1 MERSIHIPELLA
13 PAGSREAF
21 EAAVAAGADAV
32 YLSGSRFGARAYAA
46 NFDDDALV
54 QTIQDAHA
62 RGVSVYVTVNTLVS
76 DDELPAVAEYLLFL
90 YQIGADAILIQDHG
104 VLSIARRIVPK
115 LTLHASTQMTIHSI
129 EGLRYAAAHGISHVV
144 LARELSIDEVRSLQ
158 HEAETLG
165 IGLELFAHGALCMG
179 YSGQCLLSS
188 VIGGRSGNR
197 GTCAQPCRRKYMPVI
212 GSKDRFGRIIPDGE
226 EGDGAYLLSPK
237 DLATYPHLPEMMDVT
252 AFKIEGRMKSP
263 EYVAIVTSIYRKALD
278 QIQSGIFSPDP
289 AELLAAQFAFNRG
302 FTQGHLFGAIGS
314 AFVSEDR
321 PDNRGVRFGT
331 VQWYDRERG
340 EAVISDLEAPYP
352 ERGDGI
358 VFSKEGD
365 EDIGCEI
372 RTNLRVE
379 NGRMRVKV
387 PVPVKMGMEVAINRR
402 AGVEQ
407 AATAIIAG
415 FERGG
420 GRKVRISLF
429 IRMDAG
435 HLYVTGHLR
444 GMRGDELI
452 VTARSASPMAEART
466 RPLTAETIS
475 DLLTRTGE
483 THFEAVIEEL
493 HYDGGLFLPI
503 QEVTSL
509 RRELLSEAEKAM
521 IRSAEPVPGEV
532 AEARERLGL
541 FREEKRAPALRRSDP
556 PIIAVYGDSI
566 EQVRGALAGGCR
578 RIYYEPAAALSSCGR
593 RQKLDLSEWQAAV
606 LDELDE
612 VKELCHQHEATFF
625 WKFPDISR
633 RGFLDA
639 ALPLLGDLYA
649 AGIDGVMVGG
659 VGVSEAVRAHV
670 PEMAVA
676 GSSALNITN
685 HSALQ
690 ALKPSHNSVALSR
703 EISLAELRSLCIG
716 DDELVEFFVQGS
728 VPAMITE
735 HCIAY
740 GRFPCP
746 SHTGSHLAAIMDQ
759 TGRSFPLRVDGE
771 CRTIIGNAVETCLID
786 HLDDILDAGVA
797 ILGIE
802 LCFRTE
808 EYAAAVCQAY
818 SSALSGGTTIDQ
830 LKDDI
835 RSISWGGI
843 TTGPFLGG
851 GFR

>member
-1 MERSIHIPELLA
+1 MERSTHIPELLA
-13 PAGSREAF
+13 PAGSRGAF

-54 QTIQDAHA
+54 QAIQDAHA
-62 RGVSVYVTVNTLVS
+62 RSIKVYVTVNTLAS

-90 YQIGADAILIQDHG
+90 YRIGADAILIQDHG
-104 VLSIARRIVPK
+104 VLSIARRIMPK

-129 EGLRYAAAHGISHVV
+129 EGLRYAAAHGISRVV
-144 LARELSIDEVRSLQ
+144 LARELSIDEVRSMQ
-158 HEAETLG
+158 HEAEALG

-197 GTCAQPCRRKYMPVI
+197 GTCAQPCRRKYIPVI
-212 GSKDRFGRIIPDGE
+212 GSGDRFGRIIPDCE
-226 EGDGAYLLSPK
+226 ERDPGYLLSPK
-237 DLATYPHLPEMMDVT
+237 DLATYPRLPEMMDV
-252 AFKIEGRMKSP
+252 AALKIEGRMKSP
-263 EYVAIVTSIYRKALD
+263 EYVATVTSIYRRALD
-278 QIQSGIFSPDP
+278 QIQSGIFLPDP
-289 AELLAAQFAFNRG
+289 EELLTAQFAFNRG
-302 FTQGHLFGAIGS
+302 FTEGHLFGGMGS
-314 AFVSEDR
+314 AFVSEER
-321 PDNRGVRFGT
+321 PDNRGVLFGT

-340 EAVISDLEAPYP
+340 EAVIGDLEAPHP

-358 VFSKEGD
+358 VFSKDGE

-379 NGRMRVKV
+379 SGRMRIKV
-387 PVPVKMGMEVAINRR
+387 PVPVKRGMVVAINRR
-402 AGVEQ
+402 ASVEQ
-407 AATAIIAG
+407 AAAAIIATFG
-415 FERGG
+415 CGG

-429 IRMDAG
+429 IRMDEG
-435 HLYVTGHLR
+435 HLSVAGHLR
-444 GMRGDELI
+444 GMKSEEII

-475 DLLTRTGE
+475 DLLTRTGG

-503 QEVTSL
+503 QEITAL
-509 RRELLSEAEKAM
+509 RRELLAKAEKAL
-521 IRSAEPVPGEV
+521 IRSAEPAFEEV
-532 AEARERLGL
+532 EEASERLRR
-541 FREEKRAPALRRSDP
+541 FRKEIRPPAVRRSDP
-556 PIIAVYGDSI
+556 PVIAAYADSI
-566 EQVRGALAGGCR
+566 DQVRGALAGGCR
-578 RIYYEPAAALSSCGR
+578 RIYYEPAIALSSCGR
-593 RQKLDLSEWQAAV
+593 RQKLDLSEWQDAV
-606 LDELDE
+606 RNGLIS
-612 VKELCHQHEATFF
+612 VMELCHQHGAACF
-625 WKFPDISR
+625 WKFPDITR
-633 RGFLDA
+633 RRFLDA
-639 ALPLLGDLYA
+639 ALPLLDDLFA

-659 VGVSEAVRAHV
+659 VGVSEAVRARV

-685 HSALQ
+685 HSALE
-690 ALKPSHNSVALSR
+690 ALKPAHNSLALSR
-703 EISLAELRSLCIG
+703 EISLAELQSLCIG
-716 DDELVEFFVQGS
+716 DDEVVEFFVQGS

-740 GRFPCP
+740 GRYPCP

-759 TGRSFPLRVDGE
+759 TGRSFPLRVDSE

-786 HLDDILDAGVA
+786 HLDLILDAGIA

-802 LCFRTE
+802 LRSRTE
-808 EYAAAVCQAY
+808 EYATTICRAY
-818 SSALSGGTTIDQ
+818 SSALSGGTIDQ
-830 LKDDI
+830 LKNDI

>member
-1 MERSIHIPELLA
+1 MERRTHIPELLA

-46 NFDDDALV
+46 NFDDETLKQA
-54 QTIQDAHA
+54 IQDAHA
-62 RGVSVYVTVNTLVS
+62 RSIRVYVTVNTLVS

-90 YQIGADAILIQDHG
+90 YKIGADAVLIQDHG
-104 VLSIARRIVPK
+104 VLSIARQIVPK
-115 LTLHASTQMTIHSI
+115 LNLHASTQMTIHSI
-129 EGLRYAAAHGISHVV
+129 EGLRYAKAHGISRVV

-158 HEAETLG
+158 HEAEALD

-197 GTCAQPCRRKYMPVI
+197 GTCAQPCRRKYMPII
-212 GSKDRFGRIIPDGE
+212 GSVDRFERIIPDRE
-226 EGDGAYLLSPK
+226 ERDWAYLLSPQ
-237 DLATYPHLPEMMDVT
+237 DLATYPRLPEMMDF
-252 AFKIEGRMKSP
+252 AALKIEGRMKSP
-263 EYVAIVTSIYRKALD
+263 EYVATVTSIYRKALD

-289 AELLAAQFAFNRG
+289 VELLSAQFAFNRG
-302 FTQGHLFGAIGS
+302 FTEGHLFGAIGS
-314 AFVSEDR
+314 GFVSLDR
-321 PDNRGVRFGT
+321 PDNRGVRFGA

-340 EAVISDLEAPYP
+340 EAVIGDLIAPYP

-358 VFSKEGD
+358 VFSKEGE

-372 RTNLRVE
+372 RTNLRIE
-379 NGRMRVKV
+379 SGRMRVRV
-387 PVPVKMGMEVAINRR
+387 PVPVKRGMEVAINRR
-402 AGVEQ
+402 ASVEQ
-407 AATAIIAG
+407 AAAAIIAG
-415 FERGG
+415 FGRGS

-429 IRMDAG
+429 IGMDEG
-435 HLYVTGHLR
+435 YLSVSGHLR
-444 GMRGDELI
+444 GMKGEDLI

-475 DLLTRTGE
+475 NLLTRTGE

-503 QEVTSL
+503 QEITAL
-509 RRELLSEAEKAM
+509 RRELLSEAENAL
-521 IRSAEPVPGEV
+521 IQSAEPAPGEV
-532 AEARERLGL
+532 EESRKQLGL
-541 FREEKRAPALRRSDP
+541 FRQERRTPAVRRSDP
-556 PIIAVYGDSI
+556 PVIATYADSI
-566 EQVRGALAGGCR
+566 DQVRGALAGGCK
-578 RIYYEPAAALSSCGR
+578 RIYFEPRAALASCGR
-593 RQKLDLSEWQAAV
+593 REKLEIPEWQAAI
-606 LDELDE
+606 LDELSV
-612 VKELCHQHEATFF
+612 VKELCHHHDAACY
-625 WKFPDISR
+625 WKFPDITR
-633 RGFLDA
+633 REFLDA

-649 AGIDGVMVGG
+649 AGINGVMVGG
-659 VGVSEAVRAHV
+659 VGISEAVRARV
-670 PEMAVA
+670 PEMAIA

-685 HSALQ
+685 HSALE

-703 EISLAELRSLCIG
+703 EISLAELQSLCIG
-716 DDELVEFFVQGS
+716 DDEVVEFFVQGS

-740 GRFPCP
+740 GRYPCP
-746 SHTGSHLAAIMDQ
+746 SGTGSHLAAIMDQ
-759 TGRSFPLRVDGE
+759 TGRSFPIRVDGG

-786 HLDDILDAGVA
+786 HLDLILDAGIA

-802 LCFRTE
+802 LRSRTE
-808 EYAAAVCQAY
+808 EYAAAICQAY
-818 SSALSGGTTIDQ
+818 ISALSGGTIDQ

-835 RSISWGGI
+835 RLISWGGI
-843 TTGPFLGG
+843 TTGPFPGG

>member
-46 NFDDDALV
+46 NFEDDALV
-54 QTIQDAHA
+54 QSIQDAHA
-62 RGVSVYVTVNTLVS
+62 RSIRVYVTVNILVS

-90 YQIGADAILIQDHG
+90 YRIGADAVLIQDPG
-104 VLSIARRIVPK
+104 ILSIARHIVPK
-115 LTLHASTQMTIHSI
+115 LTLHASTQMTIHSG
-129 EGLRYAAAHGISHVV
+129 EGLRYASAHGISRVV
-144 LARELSIDEVRSLQ
+144 LARELSIDEVRNLQ
-158 HEAETLG
+158 HEAESLG

-212 GSKDRFGRIIPDGE
+212 GSGDRFGRVIPDGAE
-226 EGDGAYLLSPK
+226 RDGRYLLSPQ
-237 DLATYPHLPEMMDVT
+237 DLATYPRLPDMTGV
-252 AFKIEGRMKSP
+252 AALKIEGRMKSP
-263 EYVAIVTSIYRKALD
+263 EYVATVTSIYRKALD
-278 QIQSGIFSPDP
+278 QIQSGTFSPDP
-289 AELLAAQFAFNRG
+289 EQLISAQFAFNRG
-302 FTQGHLFGAIGS
+302 FTQGHLFGAIGP

-340 EAVISDLEAPYP
+340 EAVIGDLTVPYP

-358 VFSKEGD
+358 VFTKEGE

-372 RTNLRVE
+372 RTSLRTE
-379 NGRMRVKV
+379 SGRMRMKV
-387 PVPVKMGMEVAINRR
+387 PVPVKRGMEVAINRR

-415 FERGG
+415 FGRGG
-420 GRKVRISLF
+420 GRKVRISLLVEL
-429 IRMDAG
+429 DEN
-435 HLYVTGHLR
+435 HLSVAGHLR
-444 GMRGDELI
+444 GMKGEDLI

-483 THFEAVIEEL
+483 TQFEAVIKEL

-503 QEVTSL
+503 QEVTAL
-509 RRELLSEAEKAM
+509 RRELLSAAEKAL
-521 IRSAEPVPGEV
+521 IRSAEPVSGEI
-532 AEARERLGL
+532 AEATKRLGH
-541 FREEKRAPALRRSDP
+541 FREQRRKPAHRRPDP
-556 PIIAVYGDSI
+556 PIIAIYADSI
-566 EQVRGALAGGCR
+566 DQVRGALAGGCR
-578 RIYYEPAAALSSCGR
+578 RVCYEPAAPLSSCGR
-593 RQKLDLSEWQAAV
+593 RNKLSIPEWQDAV
-606 LDELDE
+606 RKELIS
-612 VKELCHQHEATFF
+612 VMELCHQHGAACF
-625 WKFPDISR
+625 WKFPDITR
-633 RGFLDA
+633 RRFLDA

-649 AGIDGVMVGG
+649 SGIDGVMVGG
-659 VGVSEAVRAHV
+659 VGVSEAVRACV
-670 PEMAVA
+670 PEMAVV

-685 HSALQ
+685 HSALE
-690 ALKPSHNSVALSR
+690 ALKPSHNSIALSR
-703 EISLAELRSLCIG
+703 EISLAELQSLCIG
-716 DDELVEFFVQGS
+716 DDEVVEFFVQGS

-740 GRFPCP
+740 GRYPCP
-746 SHTGSHLAAIMDQ
+746 SNTGSHLVAIMDQ
-759 TGRSFPLRVDGE
+759 TGRSFPLRVDSE

-786 HLDDILDAGVA
+786 HLDEILDAGIA

-802 LCFRTE
+802 LRSRTE
-808 EYAAAVCQAY
+808 EYADTICRAY
-818 SSALSGGTTIDQ
+818 TSALSGGSIDQ

-843 TTGPFLGG
+843 TIGPFFGG

>member
-1 MERSIHIPELLA
+1 MERRTHIPELLA
-13 PAGSREAF
+13 PAGSRGAF

-54 QTIQDAHA
+54 QAIQDAHA
-62 RGVSVYVTVNTLVS
+62 RSIRIYVTVNTLAS

-90 YQIGADAILIQDHG
+90 YRIGADAILIQDHG

-129 EGLRYAAAHGISHVV
+129 EGLRYAAAHGISRVV
-144 LARELSIDEVRSLQ
+144 LARELSIDEVRSMQ
-158 HEAETLG
+158 HEAEALG

-197 GTCAQPCRRKYMPVI
+197 GTCAQPCRRKYIPVI
-212 GSKDRFGRIIPDGE
+212 GSGDRFGRIIPDCE
-226 EGDGAYLLSPK
+226 ERDPGYLLSPQ
-237 DLATYPHLPEMMDVT
+237 DLATYPRLPEMMDV
-252 AFKIEGRMKSP
+252 AALKIEGRMKSP
-263 EYVAIVTSIYRKALD
+263 EYVATVTSIYRKALD
-278 QIQSGIFSPDP
+278 QIQSRIFLPDP
-289 AELLAAQFAFNRG
+289 EELLAAQFAFNRG
-302 FTQGHLFGAIGS
+302 FTEGHLFGGMGS
-314 AFVSEDR
+314 AFVSEER
-321 PDNRGVRFGT
+321 PDNRGVLFGT

-340 EAVISDLEAPYP
+340 EAVVGDLTAPYP

-358 VFSKEGD
+358 VFSKDGE

-387 PVPVKMGMEVAINRR
+387 PVPVKRGMMVAINSR
-402 AGVEQ
+402 ASVEQ
-407 AATAIIAG
+407 AAAAIIATFG
-415 FERGG
+415 RGG

-429 IRMDAG
+429 IGMDAG
-435 HLYVTGHLR
+435 HLSVAGHLR
-444 GMRGDELI
+444 GMKSEEII

-475 DLLTRTGE
+475 DLLTRTGG

-503 QEVTSL
+503 QEVTAL
-509 RRELLSEAEKAM
+509 RRELLAEAEKAL
-521 IRSAEPVPGEV
+521 IRSAEPAFEEV
-532 AEARERLGL
+532 EEASERLRR
-541 FREEKRAPALRRSDP
+541 FRKETRPPAVRRSDP
-556 PIIAVYGDSI
+556 PVIAAYTDSI
-566 EQVRGALAGGCR
+566 DQVRGALAGGCR
-578 RIYYEPAAALSSCGR
+578 RIYYEPAIALSSCGK
-593 RQKLDLSEWQAAV
+593 RQKLDLSEWQDAV
-606 LDELDE
+606 RNELIS
-612 VKELCHQHEATFF
+612 VMELCHQHEAACF
-625 WKFPDISR
+625 WKFPDITR
-633 RGFLDA
+633 RRFLDA
-639 ALPLLGDLYA
+639 ALPLLGDLFA

-659 VGVSEAVRAHV
+659 VGVSEAVRARV
-670 PEMAVA
+670 PEMEVA
-676 GSSALNITN
+676 GSSALNIIN
-685 HSALQ
+685 HSALE

-703 EISLAELRSLCIG
+703 EISLAELQSLCIG
-716 DDELVEFFVQGS
+716 DDEVVEFFVQGS

-740 GRFPCP
+740 GRYPCP
-746 SHTGSHLAAIMDQ
+746 SGTGSHLAAIMDQ

-786 HLDDILDAGVA
+786 HLDLILDAGIA

-802 LCFRTE
+802 LRSRTE
-808 EYAAAVCQAY
+808 EYATTICQVY
-818 SSALSGGTTIDQ
+818 FSALSGGTIDQ
-830 LKDDI
+830 LKNDI

>member
-1 MERSIHIPELLA
+1 MEKSPHIPELLA

-21 EAAVAAGADAV
+21 EAAIAAGADAV

-46 NFDDDALV
+46 NFDDDALA
-54 QTIQDAHA
+54 QAIQDAHA

-90 YQIGADAILIQDHG
+90 YRIGADAILIQDHG
-104 VLSIARRIVPK
+104 VLSLARQIVPK

-129 EGLRYAAAHGISHVV
+129 EGLRYAAAHGISRVV

-158 HEAETLG
+158 HEAEELG

-212 GSKDRFGRIIPDGE
+212 GRSDRYGRVIPDE
-226 EGDGAYLLSPK
+226 EERDPGYLLSPQ
-237 DLATYPHLPEMMDVT
+237 DLATYPRMPEMMDV
-252 AFKIEGRMKSP
+252 AALKIEGRMKSS

-278 QIQSGIFSPDP
+278 QIQAGTFSPDP

-321 PDNRGVRFGT
+321 PDNRGVVFGR

-340 EAVISDLEAPYP
+340 EAVVGDLTAPYP

-358 VFSKEGD
+358 VFSKDGE

-372 RTNLRVE
+372 RTNLRIE
-379 NGRMRVKV
+379 SGRMRVKV
-387 PVPVKMGMEVAINRR
+387 PVPVKSGMEVAINRR
-402 AGVEQ
+402 AGVQQE
-407 AATAIIAG
+407 AAAIIAG

-429 IRMDAG
+429 IGMDAG
-435 HLYVTGHLR
+435 HLFVAGHLR
-444 GMRGDELI
+444 GMKGEDLF
-452 VTARSASPMAEART
+452 VTAQSASPMAEART

-503 QEVTSL
+503 QEVTAL
-509 RRELLSEAEKAM
+509 RRELLSKAEKAL
-521 IRSAEPVPGEV
+521 IRSAEPVSGEV

-541 FREEKRAPALRRSDP
+541 FRQETRTPALRRSAP
-556 PIIAVYGDSI
+556 PIIAVYADSVD
-566 EQVRGALAGGCR
+566 QVRGALTGGCR
-578 RIYYEPAAALSSCGR
+578 RVCYEPAAALSSCGR
-593 RQKLDLSEWQAAV
+593 RQKLEVSEWEDAV
-606 LDELDE
+606 RNELIA
-612 VKELCHQHEATFF
+612 VMELCHQHKASCF
-625 WKFPDISR
+625 WKFPEITR
-633 RGFLDA
+633 RRFLDA
-639 ALPLLGDLYA
+639 ALPLLDDLYA

-659 VGVSEAVRAHV
+659 VGISETVRARV

-685 HSALQ
+685 HSAME
-690 ALKPSHNSVALSR
+690 ALKPSYTSVALSR

-786 HLDDILDAGVA
+786 HLDLILDAGVA

-802 LCFRTE
+802 LRSRTE
-808 EYAAAVCQAY
+808 EYAAVICQAY
-818 SSALSGGTTIDQ
+818 TSALSGGTIDQ

-835 RSISWGGI
+835 RLISWGGI
-843 TTGPFLGG
+843 TTGPFPGG